1 MDPSSTVGKIQL
13 IVYDKLQAPSTAPD
27 TVRILIEVCG
37 AEDFEVAVPFGG
49 NLQPVITYTPQMAG
63 GPCELDSGGIGNSS
77 TDTFPA
83 STAYTIGEKLTSI
96 RQILKRFTDI
106 SSAADNAARA
116 SYSIYPYALMTD
128 QVTSSTYYSC
138 DYYADP
144 LAIWSQCYALMRGS
158 VRIKQRP
165 ADPTVAKYYYSALD
179 TTNSTF
185 VAANQGFVY
194 LSGASGGSRTWT
206 QTKGLAWGFSDTP
219 LTRAHE
225 VHVPYINYSFASA
238 TADMQIVSDARYP
251 AIFNDLYT
259 TRPKTMLLT
268 QGSTADKDIISR
280 AAGDDFQLALWCSIP
295 PVILCTGDVGY
306 PAIKIA

>member
-1 MDPSSTVGKIQL
+1 
-13 IVYDKLQAPSTAPD
+13 
-27 TVRILIEVCG
+27 
-37 AEDFEVAVPFGG
+37 
-49 NLQPVITYTPQMAG
+49 MAG
-63 GPCELDSGGIGNSS
+63 GPCELDSVGIGNSS
-77 TDTFPA
+77 TDTFRA

-259 TRPKTMLLT
+259 TRPKAMLLT